1 MTEGMRIRVV
11 RVSVYG
17 SEIVSVPTYVGF
29 DSDALNFNRVAHYLP
44 LHNGGQLELNELGIG
59 GLRKSA
65 IAHLTKREITFELN
79 FHLIQQ
85 T

>member
-44 LHNGGQLELNELGIG
+44 LHNGGQLELSIG
-59 GLRKSA
+59 RLRKSA
-65 IAHLTKREITFELN
+65 IALLRKREITFELN
-79 FHLIQQ
+79 FHLIQ
-85 T
+85 

>member
-1 MTEGMRIRVV
+1 MTDGMRVTVV
-11 RVSVYG
+11 RLSVYG

-44 LHNGGQLELNELGIG
+44 LHNGGQLELGIG
-59 GLRKSA
+59 RLRKSA

>member
-29 DSDALNFNRVAHYLP
+29 DSDALNFNRVAHYLT
-44 LHNGGQLELNELGIG
+44 LHNGGQLELSIG
-59 GLRKSA
+59 RLRKSA